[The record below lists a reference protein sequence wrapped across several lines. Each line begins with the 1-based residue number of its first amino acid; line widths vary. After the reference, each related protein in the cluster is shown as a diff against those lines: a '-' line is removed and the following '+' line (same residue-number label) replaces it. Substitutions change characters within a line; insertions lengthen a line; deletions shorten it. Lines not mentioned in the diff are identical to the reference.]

1 LKYHLL
7 TLAVLTPVQVERYN
21 DLRGYAGSRQHDPAR
36 HGSQ

>member
-21 DLRGYAGSRQHDPAR
+21 DLRGYTGSRQHDPAR